1 MCVFF
6 LCWKRFLKFSI
17 LFHRGQSF
25 CLFGN
30 IRPYPFDNTGKIFEK
45 LVNVNTH
52 HSSSTTNAFY
62 NLFILEDLITVYIFV
77 GNSQP
82 QLKQNWQ
89 VFQGTVRHHIYI
101 LIITFLLLPVKF
113 LENIEWLVLSSLWKY
128 DGEFYYFH
136 GVTFIIET
144 LGNFEGRD
152 LRLFRKKYIVWETI
166 KLLKTCSIQKII
178 SNVKCW

>member
-45 LVNVNTH
+45 LVNVNTQ

-101 LIITFLLLPVKF
+101 LIITFLLLPEK
-113 LENIEWLVLSSLWKY
+113 ISWKY
-128 DGEFYYFH
+128 WMTGIEF
-136 GVTFIIET
+136 TM
-144 LGNFEGRD
+144 
-152 LRLFRKKYIVWETI
+152 KVWWRV
-166 KLLKTCSIQKII
+166 LLLSWCHLYNRNIGKF
-178 SNVKCW
+178 WG